1 MRYGPCP
8 RCQGDL
14 FVSTFVEGT
23 PVPACSRCG
32 YPHTDPV
39 AEAREVV
46 ADAHGGE
53 SESALALRL
62 SANVGC
68 YQTALCDGDRE
79 AARAFL
85 ANVLAIGELLLGRG
99 P

>member
-1 MRYGPCP
+1 MIGIDYSHGRWVKVH
-8 RCQGDL
+8 R
-14 FVSTFVEGT
+14 
-23 PVPACSRCG
+23 
-32 YPHTDPV
+32 
-39 AEAREVV
+39 
-46 ADAHGGE
+46 AD
-53 SESALALRL
+53 ESALALRL

>member
-1 MRYGPCP
+1 MPTFATGSVVPTCV
-8 RCQGDL
+8 RC
-14 FVSTFVEGT
+14 
-23 PVPACSRCG
+23 R
-32 YPHTDPV
+32 DPFMDPLDETRSV
-39 AEAREVV
+39 IEDV
-46 ADAHGGE
+46 HGSE
-53 SESALALRL
+53 SEATLALRL